1 MPQKLWLYT
10 SHLSLNNVLTLKVF
24 LGLTKNDEVAIWE
37 YTENPAIAA
46 ALLVDADSEDG
57 KLQLKEWIAKGKSQ
71 VLIAFSQGA
80 EGLPENVL
88 MLPRPLR
95 LAELITVLKQAAKR
109 FLGSSSPQEEQKSTT
124 VVQSGGVSE
133 KTGDI
138 SAPTSPKIRRVFEVL
153 CGNRDKVLKVFG
165 GAAQPV
171 VFDISRRRYYP
182 SNDAGQIE
190 IENLLT
196 SAARRTHIEEININQ
211 LAKETQNLKGQELD
225 VPLWAAALAASS
237 GQLFD
242 GLFRDEF
249 FRLNR
254 WPDLKKLGQNPLHL
268 KLTALLRHGGTIDH
282 FADIIKVPT
291 GDIIN
296 FINAC
301 YALNYLDHQTK
312 PAVQNKV
319 PLPEQ
324 INANKRSLLSR
335 IRSRLGI

>member
-10 SHLSLNNVLTLKVF
+10 SHLSLSNVLTLKVF
-24 LGLTKNDEVAIWE
+24 LGLTKNDQVAIWE
-37 YTENPAIAA
+37 YTENPDIAA
-46 ALLVDADSEDG
+46 AVLIDADSEDG
-57 KLQLKEWIAKGKSQ
+57 KLQLKELIAKGKSQ

-88 MLPRPLR
+88 VLPRPLR
-95 LAELITVLKQAAKR
+95 LAEVIAVLQQAAKR
-109 FLGSSSPQEEQKSTT
+109 FLGVSSPQVELKPST

-133 KTGDI
+133 KIGDI
-138 SAPTSPKIRRVFEVL
+138 STPTSPKIRRVFEVL
-153 CGNRDKVLKVFG
+153 CGSRDKILKVSG

-171 VFDISRRRYYP
+171 VFDISHRRYYP

-190 IENLLT
+190 IEALLT
-196 SAARRTHIEEININQ
+196 SAAKHANVEEININQ

-225 VPLWAAALAASS
+225 VPLWAAALAASNE
-237 GQLFD
+237 QLFD
-242 GLFRDEF
+242 GLSRDEF

-282 FADIIKVPT
+282 FADIIKVPA

-301 YALNYLDHQTK
+301 HALNFLDHQTK
-312 PAVQNKV
+312 PVVQNKA
-319 PLPEQ
+319 PAPEKT
-324 INANKRSLLSR
+324 NASKRSLLSR